1 MSTNLLE
8 TGTLTVVLDEQ
19 ERGEILELLVT
30 ALGETR
36 VEFHHT
42 QTPAYRARV
51 QQREAVLKRLIER
64 FRKAGSS

>member
-8 TGTLTVVLDEQ
+8 TGKLTVVLDEE
-19 ERGEILELLVT
+19 ERGEVLQLLEA

-42 QTPAYRARV
+42 QTPAYRAKV

-64 FRKAGSS
+64 FRKAGS